1 MADRRRQRASQD
13 SEDDSDSAASDSG
26 DSAASAARSRSGSA
40 SPRPSHRPPRGVA
53 GALSA
58 GPRGRGADSAAGGGA
73 AKSAPQSE
81 CVSGAGGGGA
91 SGGLRAPQRR
101 GGGGAAPRGAPRPSC
116 PTVGPRGAL
125 PVSPPRCAGA
135 ARCSVPVGRS
145 GAERRFPGAVWDGG
159 RCPPP
164 RSATAPFSLCRKART
179 ASKATVSNGAVTAG
193 VHSACGGKRGRKR
206 PFL

>member
-40 SPRPSHRPPRGVA
+40 SPRPSHRPPRGAA

-81 CVSGAGGGGA
+81 CVSGAGGGE
-91 SGGLRAPQRR
+91 
-101 GGGGAAPRGAPRPSC
+101 PRGASEPLSAAGGAGRLRAALRVRRAPRWGRAGPSRC
-116 PTVGPRGAL
+116 HRRAVPGPPAALCRWGGAE
-125 PVSPPRCAGA
+125 
-135 ARCSVPVGRS
+135 RS
-145 GAERRFPGAVWDGG
+145 GASRA
-159 RCPPP
+159 RCG
-164 RSATAPFSLCRKART
+164 TAAAALRPVLLQRLFLS
-179 ASKATVSNGAVTAG
+179 V
-193 VHSACGGKRGRKR
+193 GKRGRHR
-206 PFL
+206 RRR